1 MCHSIKMIA
10 ILPSQLRKAP
20 FTFKEA
26 IAAGLT
32 QYRLR
37 LLLNSGKIERVER
50 GLYAAAYQEPSDE
63 TLFIRATKRV
73 GAPAVVCLLSA
84 LSHYEL
90 TDAIPKQVWLM
101 VPKEKRVKSTS
112 IKLYRARDPMWRVGV
127 ISHGSYSITTI
138 ERTIVDAL
146 TLKALISPR
155 MGIDALKSAI
165 ATKKTT
171 ATKVLHLASAMGVHH
186 RVFPYVEA
194 LS

>member
-1 MCHSIKMIA
+1 MSSN
-10 ILPSQLRKAP
+10 LPSRLKKAP

-26 IAAGLT
+26 LAAGLT
-32 QYRLR
+32 QYRLK
-37 LLLNSGKIERVER
+37 LLLSSGEIERVER
-50 GLYAAAYQEPSDE
+50 GLYTAAYQEPSDE
-63 TLFIRATKRV
+63 TLFARATKRV

-127 ISHGSYSITTI
+127 VSHSGYAITTI

-155 MGIDALKSAI
+155 MGIDALKKAI
-165 ATKKTT
+165 ATKRTT
-171 ATKVLHLASAMGVHH
+171 ATKVLHLASALGVHH
-186 RVFPYVEA
+186 RVVPYVEA

>member
-1 MCHSIKMIA
+1 MA
-10 ILPSQLRKAP
+10 LNLPPRLKRAP

-26 IAAGLT
+26 LAAGLT

-37 LLLNSGKIERVER
+37 LLLSSGEIERVER
-50 GLYAAAYQEPSDE
+50 GLYAAADQELSDD
-63 TLFIRATKRV
+63 TLFARATKRV
-73 GAPAVVCLLSA
+73 GVPAVVCLLSA

-101 VPKEKRVKSTS
+101 VPKEKRVKSSS

-127 ISHGSYSITTI
+127 VSHGGYSITTI

-171 ATKVLHLASAMGVHH
+171 ATNVLRLASAMGVHH
-186 RVFPYVEA
+186 RVIPYVEA

>member
-1 MCHSIKMIA
+1 MSSN
-10 ILPSQLRKAP
+10 LPSRLKKAP

-26 IAAGLT
+26 LAAGLT
-32 QYRLR
+32 QYRLK
-37 LLLNSGKIERVER
+37 LLLSSGEIERVER
-50 GLYAAAYQEPSDE
+50 GFYTAAYQEASDE
-63 TLFIRATKRV
+63 TLFVRATKRV

-101 VPKEKRVKSTS
+101 VPKEKRVKSS
-112 IKLYRARDPMWRVGV
+112 LIKLYRARDPMWRLGV

-146 TLKALISPR
+146 TLKAIISPR
-155 MGIDALKSAI
+155 MGIDALKRAI

-186 RVFPYVEA
+186 RVVPYVEA

>member
-1 MCHSIKMIA
+1 MTSN
-10 ILPSQLRKAP
+10 LPPRLKKAP

-26 IAAGLT
+26 LAAGLT

-37 LLLNSGKIERVER
+37 LLLSSGEIERVER

-63 TLFIRATKRV
+63 TLFVRATKRV
-73 GAPAVVCLLSA
+73 GVPAVVCLLSA
-84 LSHYEL
+84 LSHYDL

-101 VPKEKRVKSTS
+101 VPTETRVKSSS

-127 ISHGSYSITTI
+127 ISHGSYSMTTI

-146 TLKALISPR
+146 TLKAIISPR
-155 MGIDALKSAI
+155 MGIDALKRAI

-171 ATKVLHLASAMGVHH
+171 GTKVLHLASALGVHH
-186 RVFPYVEA
+186 RVVPYVEA